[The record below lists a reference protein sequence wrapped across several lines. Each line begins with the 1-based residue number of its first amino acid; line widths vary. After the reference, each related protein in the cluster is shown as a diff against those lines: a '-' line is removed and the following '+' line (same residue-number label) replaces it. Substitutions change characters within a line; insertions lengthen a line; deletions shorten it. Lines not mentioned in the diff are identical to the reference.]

1 MRFVIFPIFLA
12 FPLLALADASGTQST
27 IPLSTLQEGFTIQRT
42 LNTIQNA
49 LHIPSVSLRVPAGIG
64 STSIPAV
71 NISRDSILT
80 GDSALQNLNNQIK
93 SDVGIDVPVFIKAII
108 RALTWLFHWVLG
120 LLSQLSL

>member
-49 LHIPSVSLRVPAGIG
+49 LHIPSVSIQIPAGIG

-71 NISRDSILT
+71 DISRDSILT

-93 SDVGIDVPVFIKAII
+93 SDVGIDVPVFIQAII
-108 RALTWLFHWVLG
+108 RALTRLFHWVLG
-120 LLSQLSL
+120 LLSQLS